1 MATKITKWAMD
12 WATGI
17 ATCTIEAINK
27 VSTYDY
33 KDIYPM
39 WDEFTEVQKHGVV
52 TGIKPKL
59 EDSTAKGKELKQ
71 TPMERYA
78 QISNMWDRLTIDEI
92 WTTKREREES
102 VQKKLSNMKV
112 ISVSMAKAAPLIGLK
127 VDPSAKI
134 ISDEEYEIFLR
145 EKDDAENPDD

>member
-1 MATKITKWAMD
+1 MAKITKWGMD
-12 WATGI
+12 WVNGI

-33 KDIYPM
+33 KDIYPEWESM
-39 WDEFTEVQKHGVV
+39 TDVQKHGVV

-102 VQKKLSNMKV
+102 IQKKLSNMKV
-112 ISVSMAKAAPLIGLK
+112 LSVSMVKAAPLLGLK
-127 VDPSAKI
+127 VDPAAKI
-134 ISDEEYEIFLR
+134 LSDEDYAQYLIDRDSEDSE
-145 EKDDAENPDD
+145 E